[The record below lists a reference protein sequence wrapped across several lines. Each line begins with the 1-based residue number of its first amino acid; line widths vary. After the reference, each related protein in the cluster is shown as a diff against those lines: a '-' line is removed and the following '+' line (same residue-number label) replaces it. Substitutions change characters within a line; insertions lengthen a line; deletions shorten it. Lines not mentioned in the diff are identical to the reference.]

1 MNLSLSFPDLLLFA
15 SAIFSLFTVIL
26 LLKKIN
32 LKNYVRLGILAINFA
47 LTTGILIL
55 ILLFRFQ
62 FTVVYSFYTPLILG
76 VIFFLGNVFHY
87 FSVQFLISNSNQFKW
102 RLLIHFLP
110 ILFIEILGFFFL
122 VQVHSVKK
130 IGYNQLFETQHLMF
144 TLNDNYVFGLF
155 RVIQPLIYLILGG
168 FLVNSFCRSSK
179 YLATPKPTRIFI
191 LVLYFQKIVIL
202 FWFLFGFIGFN
213 LDLYKFSY
221 ISIAGF
227 SISSLL
233 LTTYVMLNPDLFLQI
248 IKPNSSSKKT
258 GTNTAML
265 PDLAATLNR
274 IMEEN
279 KWYLDANYSLTNLSA
294 DTDITANT
302 IREIITAEGYKNF
315 SAYINSFRIAHAEQ
329 LISNGYLDT
338 YSIESLCKDSGFQSE
353 ATFYRVFKKIHERTP
368 KEFSY
373 TLKQT
378 V

>member
-1 MNLSLSFPDLLLFA
+1 M
-15 SAIFSLFTVIL
+15 
-26 LLKKIN
+26 
-32 LKNYVRLGILAINFA
+32 
-47 LTTGILIL
+47 
-55 ILLFRFQ
+55 
-62 FTVVYSFYTPLILG
+62 
-76 VIFFLGNVFHY
+76 
-87 FSVQFLISNSNQFKW
+87 
-102 RLLIHFLP
+102 LIHFLP
-110 ILFIEILGFFFL
+110 ILFIEIVGFFYFFPVL
-122 VQVHSVKK
+122 SLKK

-144 TLNDNYVFGLF
+144 TLNNNYIFGLF
-155 RVIQPLIYLILGG
+155 RIFQPLIYIILGG
-168 FLVNSFCRSSK
+168 FLVNSFYRSPK

-213 LDLYKFSY
+213 LDLYIFSY
-221 ISIAGF
+221 ISITGF
-227 SISSLL
+227 SISALL

-258 GTNTAML
+258 GTNTSIL
-265 PDLAATLNR
+265 PELASKLNR
-274 IMEEN
+274 LMDEN

-294 DTDITANT
+294 DSDITANT

-353 ATFYRVFKKIHERTP
+353 ATFYRVFKKIHDRTP

-378 V
+378 I

>member
-1 MNLSLSFPDLLLFA
+1 MNLSLFFPDLLLFA
-15 SAIFSLFTVIL
+15 SALFSLFTMIL

-32 LKNYVRLGILAINFA
+32 LKNYVRIGILTIHFA
-47 LTTGILIL
+47 LTTGILVI

-62 FTVVYSFYTPLILG
+62 FAITYSFYSPFILG
-76 VIFFLGNVFHY
+76 VVFFLGNVFHY
-87 FSVQFLISNSNQFKW
+87 FSVQFLISNSNQLKW
-102 RLLIHFLP
+102 RMLVHFLP
-110 ILFIEILGFFFL
+110 ILFIEIVGFFYFFPAL
-122 VQVHSVKK
+122 SLKK

-144 TLNDNYVFGLF
+144 TLNNNYIFGLF
-155 RVIQPLIYLILGG
+155 RVFQPLTYIILGG
-168 FLVNSFCRSSK
+168 FIVNSFCRSPK

-191 LVLYFQKIVIL
+191 LALYFQKIIIM

-221 ISIAGF
+221 ISITGF
-227 SISSLL
+227 SISALL
-233 LTTYVMLNPDLFLQI
+233 LTTYIMLNPDLFLQI
-248 IKPNSSSKKT
+248 IKPNSSTKKT
-258 GTNTAML
+258 GTNTSIL
-265 PDLAATLNR
+265 PELASKLNR
-274 IMEEN
+274 LMDEN

-353 ATFYRVFKKIHERTP
+353 ATFYRVFKKIHDRTP

-378 V
+378 I